1 MDSQFVL
8 IGWNHRNSPVAFRDK
23 LSLSMDGIHACIHKA
38 NRDDHIIECTV
49 LYTYNRTEF
58 YFFATVIDY
67 LTDWI
72 SSKIRESTDLLVACY
87 NVSGE
92 YSMIKAAA
100 EKGWIDGNKL
110 MMVILLSMKRAG
122 VDIILTYFAK
132 EVAVLLQKE

>member
-8 IGWNHRNSPVAFRDK
+8 IGWNHRNSPVVFRDK
-23 LSLSMDGIHACIHKA
+23 LSLSMDDIHACIHKA
-38 NRDDHIIECTV
+38 NRDDHIIKCTV
-49 LYTYNRTEF
+49 LSTYNRTEF
-58 YFFATVIDY
+58 YFFATAIDY

-72 SSKIRESTDLLVACY
+72 SSKVRESTDLPVACY

-110 MMVILLSMKRAG
+110 MMVILLSMKRVG

-132 EVAVLLQKE
+132 EAAVLLQKE